1 MADDIVDDIYEAG
14 AVPER
19 WPSLLQRISNLV
31 EARGTILFVAR
42 QEALKYRASPK
53 LEALAPI
60 YFERGYQFRDERT
73 RRLFHH
79 NLAGFVQDLD
89 VFTPE
94 EWEADPIRQEFWA
107 PEGMGWG
114 VATHVPMPTGE
125 SIIIHAERDAVRG
138 PYERALVD
146 ELDRLRPHLARA
158 TLMSSRLAFER
169 ASGAV
174 DALGMMGLPAAVLD
188 ALGRLFVAN
197 AAFDALVPGAF
208 LDRQTGVELPEP
220 RPNALFRGA
229 FEAAIADPRAVPLS
243 LPMPARDGHPP
254 MILHLVPVRGAARDV
269 FSRASVVLFVT
280 PVVVADVP
288 TAEVIQG
295 LFDLTP
301 TEARVARALGRG
313 ETVAEI
319 ATGNGVAQPTVRNQI
334 REIFAKTGVNRQA
347 DLVGLLRG
355 IAGPVDTGEAG

>member
-19 WPSLLQRISNLV
+19 WQALLQRISDLV
-31 EARGTILFVAR
+31 EARGTLLFVAR
-42 QEALKYRASPK
+42 QATLKYLASPK
-53 LEALAPI
+53 IEPLIPP
-60 YFERGYQFRDERT
+60 YFERGYQFVDERT
-73 RRLFHH
+73 RRLLDY

-94 EWEADPIRQEFWA
+94 EWEADPIRRELWA
-107 PEGMGWG
+107 PAGLGWG
-114 VATHVPMPTGE
+114 VATHLPMPTGE
-125 SIIIHAERDAVRG
+125 SIIIHSERDGTRG
-138 PYERALVD
+138 PVEREFVD

-174 DALGMMGLPAAVLD
+174 DALGLIGLPAAVLD
-188 ALGRLFVAN
+188 VLGRMFAAN
-197 AAFDALVPGAF
+197 AAFEALMPSVF
-208 LDRQTGVELPEP
+208 IDRQTGLELTEASA
-220 RPNALFRGA
+220 NLLFRAALDAATANPRGA
-229 FEAAIADPRAVPLS
+229 PLS
-243 LPMPARDGHPP
+243 IPLTAHEGHPP
-254 MILHLVPVRGAARDV
+254 MILHAVPVRGAARDV
-269 FSRASVVLFVT
+269 FSRASVVVFVT
-280 PVVVADVP
+280 PVVVAEVP

-319 ATGNGVAQPTVRNQI
+319 ASGNGVAQPTVRNQI

-347 DLVGLLRG
+347 DLVGLLQGLRG
-355 IAGPVDTGEAG
+355 PTGPVEG